1 MKTRVFAM
9 LLAALLIA
17 AGASA
22 DTLKLRSGQ
31 TVEGTFMGA
40 TTSQVKFMG
49 ADGQY
54 KVHALPTVEGI
65 SFAVP
70 PPPPPTVP
78 KAAPTK
84 ATVLAGTAIDVRMV
98 DSLD

>member
-1 MKTRVFAM
+1 MKTRAFAI
-9 LLAALLIA
+9 LLAGFFIV

-49 ADGQY
+49 PDGQY
-54 KVHALPTVEGI
+54 KVYTVASVEGI
-65 SFAVP
+65 AFAVP

-78 KAAPTK
+78 KAIPAQVN
-84 ATVLAGTAIDVRMV
+84 VLAGTAIYVRMV
-98 DSLD
+98 